1 MVVKRDSCSTGRI
14 LSFYESNVE
23 MEWTRLDRHRTEL
36 ALTARA
42 LEEFL
47 PLSSA
52 VLDCGSGPG
61 RYSLLLASLG
71 HRVTLLDISEES
83 LGFARAKAE
92 EEGVRF
98 EECVCASATD
108 LSMFED
114 ASFDGVL
121 VMGPLYHLLDAQD
134 RAACL
139 GEARRVL
146 RSGGLIFATF
156 LVRYSALRDVAKYD
170 PEWLVDYPDDAKRIL
185 EDGIYTFEGRDNP
198 PFTDFWSI
206 RPGEVAPMMQKA
218 GFETVALMAQEG
230 LVSMIEEKVNLLEGE
245 AWKAWVDLNYRCA
258 SDPSIHGTAEHLL
271 YIGRCV

>member
-1 MVVKRDSCSTGRI
+1 VVAKRESCSTGRI

-23 MEWTRLDRHRTEL
+23 MEWTRLDRHRTEF

-47 PLSSA
+47 PPSSA

-92 EEGVRF
+92 EKGVWF

-108 LSMFED
+108 LGMFED

-139 GEARRVL
+139 REAKRVL
-146 RSGGLIFATF
+146 RGGGLIFATF

-170 PEWLVDYPDDAKRIL
+170 PEWLVDCRDDAKRIL
-185 EDGIYTFEGRDNP
+185 DDGIYTFEGRDNP

-218 GFETVALMAQEG
+218 GFETLALMAQEG

-245 AWKAWVDLNYRCA
+245 AWEAWVDLNYRCA
-258 SDPSIHGTAEHLL
+258 SDPSIHGAAEHLL